1 MKIFCKCKKIFLDV
15 DVLGIIDKC
24 LRIEPSSLKLQSMTA
39 LSTSTIAALEEM
51 LQNTAR
57 SAPADYMPIY
67 FARGSNEE
75 QAIGHLNPDFIPYL
89 QESLKKQAVPLIF
102 MGNDRLTIH
111 LGKPRELSASLNQL
125 ANFMRLGGF
134 IPGWRNE
141 DFAWVDQNGHK
152 YFRLERAAFRTFG
165 FRSMATHI
173 NGYTK
178 NNTIWLGR
186 RSENKPTDPG
196 KLDNI
201 AAGGITADETPWVSA
216 RRELW
221 EEAGVPPQI
230 ADEIE
235 PVGRIHMRRP
245 ISGRGFHDEQLFIYD
260 LELAN
265 NFIPTNHDGE
275 VSGFIEVSY
284 AEAAARILADE
295 FTSDAA
301 FVTADFI
308 LRSNK

>member
-1 MKIFCKCKKIFLDV
+1 MN
-15 DVLGIIDKC
+15 
-24 LRIEPSSLKLQSMTA
+24 T
-39 LSTSTIAALEEM
+39 LSTSTLAALEEM

-57 SAPADYMPIY
+57 SAPADFLPIQLIG
-67 FARGSNEE
+67 GSAVN
-75 QAIGHLNPDFIPYL
+75 QTIGHLNPEFISYL
-89 QESLKKQAVPLIF
+89 QESLAKDPIRFISTSPDQIQIA
-102 MGNDRLTIH
+102 
-111 LGKPRELSASLNQL
+111 LGKPRELSESLYQL
-125 ANFMRLGGF
+125 AQRMRLGGF

-141 DFAWVDQNGHK
+141 DFAWLDQNGHK

-165 FRSMATHI
+165 FRSMATHM

-178 NNTIWLGR
+178 ANTLWLGR
-186 RSENKPTDPG
+186 RSETKSTDPG

-221 EEAGVPPQI
+221 EEAGVPPQL

-245 ISGRGFHDEQLFIYD
+245 IPGRGFHDELLFIYD
-260 LELAN
+260 LELPDH
-265 NFIPTNHDGE
+265 FVPTNHDGE
-275 VSGFIEVSY
+275 VSGFIEISL

-308 LRSNK
+308 LRRTK

>member
-1 MKIFCKCKKIFLDV
+1 
-15 DVLGIIDKC
+15 
-24 LRIEPSSLKLQSMTA
+24 MTA

-57 SAPADYMPIY
+57 PAPADFMPIY
-67 FARGSNEE
+67 FSRDNQESLL
-75 QAIGHLNPDFIPYL
+75 IGHLNPDFIPHL
-89 QESLKKQAVPLIF
+89 QELFKKQSIPLAK
-102 MGNDRLTIH
+102 MSHDRLSIQ
-111 LGKPRELSASLNQL
+111 LGRPKELSTTLSLL
-125 ANFMRLGGF
+125 ANHMRQGGF

-141 DFAWVDQNGHK
+141 EFAWVDQNGHK
-152 YFRLERAAFRTFG
+152 YFRLERSAFRTFG

-178 NNTIWLGR
+178 ADTIWLGR

-196 KLDNI
+196 KLDNL
-201 AAGGITADETPWVSA
+201 AAGGINADETPWVSA

-221 EEAGVPPQI
+221 EEAGVPEQI
-230 ADEIE
+230 SDDIE
-235 PVGRIHMRRP
+235 PIGGIHMRRMAN
-245 ISGRGFHDEQLFIYD
+245 GRGFHDEQLFIYD
-260 LELAN
+260 LELPKQ
-265 NFIPTNHDGE
+265 FIPTNHDGE

-284 AEAAARILADE
+284 PEAAARILADE

-308 LRSNK
+308 LRRNK

>member
-1 MKIFCKCKKIFLDV
+1 M
-15 DVLGIIDKC
+15 
-24 LRIEPSSLKLQSMTA
+24 SA

-57 SAPADYMPIY
+57 PAPSDFMPIY
-67 FARGSNEE
+67 FSRENHEDMV
-75 QAIGHLNPDFIPYL
+75 IGHLNPDFVPYL
-89 QESLKKQAVPLIF
+89 QELFKRQTLHLAS
-102 MGNDRLTIH
+102 MSHDRLSI
-111 LGKPRELSASLNQL
+111 LSGGPKSLSATLGLL
-125 ANFMRLGGF
+125 ANHMREGGF

-141 DFAWVDQNGHK
+141 EFAWVDQNGHQ
-152 YFRLERAAFRTFG
+152 YFHLERAAFRTFG

-173 NGYTK
+173 NGYT
-178 NNTIWLGR
+178 NTDTIWLGR

-196 KLDNI
+196 KLDNL
-201 AAGGITADETPWVSA
+201 AAGGISADETPWVSA

-221 EEAGVPPQI
+221 EEAGVPQQI
-230 ADEIE
+230 SDDIE
-235 PVGRIHMRRP
+235 PIGRIHMRR
-245 ISGRGFHDEQLFIYD
+245 IASERGFHDEQLLIYD
-260 LELAN
+260 LELPKQ
-265 NFIPTNHDGE
+265 FVPTNHDGE

-308 LRSNK
+308 LRRNK

>member
-1 MKIFCKCKKIFLDV
+1 MNTL
-15 DVLGIIDKC
+15 
-24 LRIEPSSLKLQSMTA
+24 T
-39 LSTSTIAALEEM
+39 TSTLAALEEM

-57 SAPADYMPIY
+57 PAPPDFLPIQLI
-67 FARGSNEE
+67 ANNAVS
-75 QAIGHLNPDFIPYL
+75 QTIGHLNPEFISYL
-89 QESLKKQAVPLIF
+89 QETLGSNLIDLVSI
-102 MGNDRLTIH
+102 GADQVNITLQRP
-111 LGKPRELSASLNQL
+111 KELSESLYQL
-125 ANFMRLGGF
+125 AQRMRLGGF

-141 DFAWVDQNGHK
+141 DFAWLDQNGHK

-178 NNTIWLGR
+178 VNTLWLGR
-186 RSENKPTDPG
+186 RSETKTTDPG

-216 RRELW
+216 KRELW
-221 EEAGVPPQI
+221 EEAGVPAKL

-245 ISGRGFHDEQLFIYD
+245 IPGRGFHDELLFIYD
-260 LELAN
+260 LELAD
-265 NFIPTNHDGE
+265 NFVPTNHDGE
-275 VSGFIEVSY
+275 VSGFIEISL

-308 LRSNK
+308 LRRTKWD

>member
-1 MKIFCKCKKIFLDV
+1 
-15 DVLGIIDKC
+15 
-24 LRIEPSSLKLQSMTA
+24 MTA
-39 LSTSTIAALEEM
+39 ISTSTIAALEEM
-51 LQNTAR
+51 LLNTAR
-57 SAPADYMPIY
+57 PAPGDFLPIY
-67 FARGSNEE
+67 FSRGNHDDLP
-75 QAIGHLNPDFIPYL
+75 IGHLNPEFIPSI
-89 QESLKKQAVPLIF
+89 QKAIQQDAISLISL
-102 MGNDRLTIH
+102 GHDRLTIH
-111 LGKPRELSASLNQL
+111 LDKPKELSANLHLLANQL
-125 ANFMRLGGF
+125 RMDGF

-141 DFAWVDQNGHK
+141 EFAWLDQNGHK

-173 NGYTK
+173 NGYTQHK
-178 NNTIWLGR
+178 TLWLGR

-196 KLDNI
+196 LLDNI
-201 AAGGITADETPWVSA
+201 AAGGISADETPWVCA

-221 EEAGVPPQI
+221 EEAGIPLQI
-230 ADEIE
+230 AENIE

-245 ISGRGFHDEQLFIYD
+245 TLPRGFHDEQLFIYD
-260 LELAN
+260 LELAH

-308 LRSNK
+308 LRRNK

>member
-1 MKIFCKCKKIFLDV
+1 M
-15 DVLGIIDKC
+15 
-24 LRIEPSSLKLQSMTA
+24 SA

-57 SAPADYMPIY
+57 PAPADFLPIY
-67 FARGSNEE
+67 FSRGNHEDLV
-75 QAIGHLNPDFIPYL
+75 IGHLNPDFIPHL
-89 QESLKKQAVPLIF
+89 QQLFKKESIPLAR
-102 MGNDRLTIH
+102 MSHDRLSIQ
-111 LGKPRELSASLNQL
+111 LGRPKELSATLSLL
-125 ANFMRLGGF
+125 ANHMRQGGF

-141 DFAWVDQNGHK
+141 EFAWVDQNGHK
-152 YFRLERAAFRTFG
+152 YFRLERSAFRTFG

-173 NGYTK
+173 NGHTK
-178 NNTIWLGR
+178 ADTIWLGR

-196 KLDNI
+196 KLDNL
-201 AAGGITADETPWVSA
+201 AAGGISADETPWVGA

-221 EEAGVPPQI
+221 EEAGVPEQI
-230 ADEIE
+230 SDEIE
-235 PVGRIHMRRP
+235 PIGRIHMRR
-245 ISGRGFHDEQLFIYD
+245 IANDRGFHDEQLFIYD
-260 LELAN
+260 LELPKQ
-265 NFIPTNHDGE
+265 FIPTNHDGE

-308 LRSNK
+308 LRRNK

>member
-1 MKIFCKCKKIFLDV
+1 
-15 DVLGIIDKC
+15 
-24 LRIEPSSLKLQSMTA
+24 MTA
-39 LSTSTIAALEEM
+39 ISTSTIAALEEM
-51 LQNTAR
+51 LLNTAR
-57 SAPADYMPIY
+57 PAPGDFLPIY
-67 FARGSNEE
+67 FSRGNHDDLP
-75 QAIGHLNPDFIPYL
+75 IGHLNPEFIPSI
-89 QESLKKQAVPLIF
+89 QKAIQQDAISLISL
-102 MGNDRLTIH
+102 GHDRLTIH
-111 LGKPRELSASLNQL
+111 LGKPKELSTNLHLLANQL
-125 ANFMRLGGF
+125 RLDGF

-141 DFAWVDQNGHK
+141 EFAWLDQNGHK

-173 NGYTK
+173 NGYTQHK
-178 NNTIWLGR
+178 TLWLGR

-196 KLDNI
+196 LLDNI
-201 AAGGITADETPWVSA
+201 AAGGISADETPWVCA

-221 EEAGVPPQI
+221 EEAGIPLQI
-230 ADEIE
+230 AENIE

-245 ISGRGFHDEQLFIYD
+245 TLPRGFHDEQLFIYD
-260 LELAN
+260 LELAH

-308 LRSNK
+308 LRRNK

>member
-1 MKIFCKCKKIFLDV
+1 
-15 DVLGIIDKC
+15 
-24 LRIEPSSLKLQSMTA
+24 
-39 LSTSTIAALEEM
+39 M
-51 LQNTAR
+51 LQNSAR
-57 SAPADYMPIY
+57 SAPADFMPIY
-67 FARGSNEE
+67 LSRGLVGE
-75 QAIGHLNPDFIPYL
+75 QLIGHLNTEFIPYL
-89 QESLKKQAVPLIF
+89 QESLQKQSIPLIA
-102 MGNDRLTIH
+102 MTNDKLTIQS
-111 LGKPRELSASLNQL
+111 GKPRELSNSLFQL
-125 ANFMRLGGF
+125 ADRMRLGGF

-178 NNTIWLGR
+178 ADTIWLGR

-196 KLDNI
+196 KLDNL
-201 AAGGITADETPWVSA
+201 AAGGINADETPWISA

-221 EEAGVPPQI
+221 EESGVPVQI
-230 ADEIE
+230 ADDIE
-235 PVGRIHMRRP
+235 PIGRIHMRR
-245 ISGRGFHDEQLFIYD
+245 IANERGFHDEQLFIYD
-260 LELAN
+260 LELPKQ
-265 NFIPTNHDGE
+265 FIPTNHDGE

-308 LRSNK
+308 LRRNK